1 MIGIASDISQ
11 VDDAIIR
18 PGRLGTHVYVNHI
31 VI

>member
-1 MIGIASDISQ
+1 MIGIPSDISQ

-18 PGRLGTHVYVNHI
+18 PGRLGTHVYVNHT